1 MPDRQRA
8 SDLGAVHATSRHDE
22 HRPDQPRPVLPV
34 VVDEGLDVIRIQDV
48 GVDHVAGIDVVDD
61 LEVGRLHGFVSRG
74 DGSFQVGVLAH
85 RGAGLHDQLGRGLEL
100 RRRRLAA
107 RRNPT
112 RRLRLP

>member
-1 MPDRQRA
+1 M
-8 SDLGAVHATSRHDE
+8 
-22 HRPDQPRPVLPV
+22 
-34 VVDEGLDVIRIQDV
+34 
-48 GVDHVAGIDVVDD
+48 DD

-107 RRNPT
+107 RRGPDVSV
-112 RRLRLP
+112 RGLVAGCGRGPLDRGCPPGDVA